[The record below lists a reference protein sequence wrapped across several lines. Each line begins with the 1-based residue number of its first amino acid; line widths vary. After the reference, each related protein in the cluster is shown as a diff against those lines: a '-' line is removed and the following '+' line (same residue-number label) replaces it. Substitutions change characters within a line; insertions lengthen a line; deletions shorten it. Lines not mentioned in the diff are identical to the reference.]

1 MKYVVY
7 LTYYTGTK
15 LPPFYIGSSTKDKI
29 TAGYNGSVKSKKW
42 RSIYEFEQKINKQL
56 FKTRILSY
64 HTTKIEALQE
74 ELRLQKLHK
83 VVSNSKY
90 FNEAY
95 ATINGFF
102 GRDVSGTLHPMYGKT
117 HSEKTKKLW
126 SKNRKGAKVSEATKK
141 LLSEI
146 QKGRPGKPHTEAT
159 KEKLR
164 LANSG
169 KKHSESTKKKISA
182 SNVGRKFSQK
192 SKTKLSESSSGSHN
206 SQFKGY
212 CMYNSQMYISTELSI
227 KLGLSVNL
235 INSICRTNNSRPITS
250 QSYTYNKYLRQHFK
264 KEEVLGKTWKDLGF
278 GFIPKDEIDGRTR
291 QINS

>member
-7 LTYYTGTK
+7 LTHYTGVK
-15 LPPFYIGSSTKDKI
+15 LPQFYIGSSTKDKI

-42 RSIYEFEQKINKQL
+42 KSIYELEQKTNKQL

-117 HSEKTKKLW
+117 HSEKTKKSW
-126 SKNRKGAKVSEATKK
+126 SEKRKGAKVSEATKK
-141 LLSEI
+141 RLSEI

-164 LANSG
+164 LVNSG
-169 KKHSESTKKKISA
+169 KKHSESAKKKISA

-192 SKTKLSESSSGSHN
+192 SKTKLSESSSGSRN

-212 CMYNSQMYISTELSI
+212 CIYDNQLYISTELSI
-227 KLGLSVNL
+227 KLDLSVNL
-235 INSICRTNNSRPITS
+235 INSICRTNNTRPITT
-250 QSYTYNKYLRQHFK
+250 QSYTYNKYLRKYFK
-264 KEEVLGKTWKDLGF
+264 KEEVIGKTWKDLGF
-278 GFIPKDEIDGRTR
+278 GFIQKDKIDG
-291 QINS
+291 